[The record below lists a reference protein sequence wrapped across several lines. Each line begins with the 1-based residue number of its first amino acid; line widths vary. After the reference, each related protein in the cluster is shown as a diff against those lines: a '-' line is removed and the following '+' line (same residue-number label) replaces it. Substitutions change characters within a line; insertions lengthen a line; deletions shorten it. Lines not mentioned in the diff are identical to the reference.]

1 VGEVADQDRHAL
13 AEAPGVTPPVRLDVL
28 VETGALDEIEATI
41 DSLTSEAIAAIKVA
55 DITDEAR
62 GALVDLA
69 QFVAWRES

>member
-1 VGEVADQDRHAL
+1 M
-13 AEAPGVTPPVRLDVL
+13 
-28 VETGALDEIEATI
+28 ETGALKEIEASI
-41 DSLTSEAIAAIKVA
+41 DALTSDAIAAIKVA